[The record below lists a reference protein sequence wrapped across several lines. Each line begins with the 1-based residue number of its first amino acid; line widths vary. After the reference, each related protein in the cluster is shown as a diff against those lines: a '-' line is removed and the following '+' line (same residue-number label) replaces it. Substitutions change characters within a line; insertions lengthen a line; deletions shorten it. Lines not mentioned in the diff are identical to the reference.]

1 MKKATRRSPIAP
13 ASKLRFT
20 ESCPSVGSTREDWTT
35 SSDTGS
41 APELMR
47 SESSLA
53 DCVVKLPSMI
63 PRPEVNT
70 VFTRGAEIRIPAGAR
85 TRRWRSRR
93 SRGRCVPSA
102 SGHAA
107 DHAEGDALR
116 VRSRVAPRCDVA
128 AAQRDASQLH
138 HVTVEGLDEWIA
150 WWDAQEAS
158 A

>member
-1 MKKATRRSPIAP
+1 
-13 ASKLRFT
+13 
-20 ESCPSVGSTREDWTT
+20 
-35 SSDTGS
+35 
-41 APELMR
+41 
-47 SESSLA
+47 
-53 DCVVKLPSMI
+53 
-63 PRPEVNT
+63 

-93 SRGRCVPSA
+93 SRGRCAPSA

-128 AAQRDASQLH
+128 ASQRDGTQLP
-138 HVTVEGLDEWIA
+138 HVTVVGLAEWMA
-150 WWDAQEAS
+150 WWDAQEAI